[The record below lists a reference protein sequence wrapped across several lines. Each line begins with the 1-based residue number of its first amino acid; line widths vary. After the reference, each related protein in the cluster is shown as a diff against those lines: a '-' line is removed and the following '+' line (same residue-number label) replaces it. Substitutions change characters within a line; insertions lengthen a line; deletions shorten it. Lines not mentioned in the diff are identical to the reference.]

1 MMREEILTKL
11 IQKTAEVLKVDPAT
25 LNENSRVKD
34 LGLKSLEIVGIM
46 SSFEEEY
53 DCYIKYTDL
62 MHAETIGQTADMI
75 AKMAE

>member
-1 MMREEILTKL
+1 MREEILTKL